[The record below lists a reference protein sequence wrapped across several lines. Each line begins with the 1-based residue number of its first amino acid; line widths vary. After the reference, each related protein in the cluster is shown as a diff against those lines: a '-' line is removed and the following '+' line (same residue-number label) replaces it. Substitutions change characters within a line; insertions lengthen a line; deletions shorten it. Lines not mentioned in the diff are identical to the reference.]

1 MALAKSLAGWAR
13 TWRSPILLGA
23 SLIMSVA
30 LLSIAR
36 DAGGSQWLALHLP
49 AVPGSD
55 GILWQVQTTF
65 LSVGFA
71 GLAIAAQLFAE
82 APLAIGAS
90 RGRVLKYIGAGRFA
104 GVGLVANTVIGIETI
119 WLSSELGVLGI
130 ALFWFVPTVVLLVVS
145 AVRLMVLY
153 RNPSLLDEVVRTS
166 LVESS
171 ASRLQRVSR
180 RYSEATKQ
188 LDGLVTSSWSSSDL
202 RFETVTLRVPV
213 PQGGVV
219 VKAIKPNA
227 VKQALNALA
236 PRATES
242 RSAVAGSADVYTP
255 PQITLDVEPGDR
267 TRLGETAFRVMTPE
281 ALDEPEQGR
290 IIRLL
295 QSSIEFEAL
304 GAVTPDEETDREIA
318 NLKDAVGTS
327 IRSGAFATAERAVEL
342 LGHVVR
348 GVWMIQLDGVDSSRR
363 GSFTRRDWLFRSI
376 GEVEQDAVL
385 SPHAAGMFVGQAM
398 TRALEAPSA
407 GSPEYVDECLR
418 SFTRIWFD
426 VLQQGGTEFDQLCGR
441 IVVCVQ
447 NLAQFA
453 APDQHEDLSRRATW
467 VMVELVKLALD
478 AHKPEA
484 AVRAAEE
491 LRGLFEYSDRHGTQR
506 THVRAGQLV
515 LAGWLD
521 YLADKGDDRDPA
533 DGRLRELVTP
543 LGTWAE
549 ILTARDLAERGETP
563 FSRWDWWEMKFSGS
577 SHAQLLELSH
587 YIDRSQLAALAVS
600 YGPLPPVS
608 DQETASNYNRL
619 LRVLDERD
627 CDLTSVESR
636 LRERFVEEIA
646 KWKAAEDACL
656 QIEPLSGKRVD
667 ALRTSLAEALDGGQR
682 LAERIPC
689 ASDVPED
696 ADTSRPILG
705 MNLRISRHYLVDKI
719 FNQTYADPARLG
731 PMIAR
736 GFTDGEERKIVG
748 LLRSLQGEPRE
759 PSVNAIR
766 EQIDALG
773 DQAEHYILLT
783 PYGGLTDLN
792 AWYSSEFSE
801 ALTRVTHI
809 ETSALDEGAIFYDSR
824 TTLISCR
831 KSEEK
836 EGLAPVGRTSI
847 AFGVFEEAEDGD
859 EPQIRLEAGEYFVI
873 WPGDFPRVFHF
884 GAASVAEDNID
895 TGDGSVDPS
904 TERS

>member
-13 TWRSPILLGA
+13 RWHGSILLGA

-36 DAGGSQWLALHLP
+36 DAGGSQWLALHLS
-49 AVPGSD
+49 AAPGGD

-90 RGRVLKYIGAGRFA
+90 RGRVLKYIGAGRFV
-104 GVGLVANTVIGIETI
+104 GVGLAANTVIAIETI
-119 WLSSELGVLGI
+119 WLSSGLGVLGI
-130 ALFWFVPTVVLLVVS
+130 ALFWFMPTVVLLVVS
-145 AVRLMVLY
+145 AVRLMELF

-166 LVESS
+166 LVESLS
-171 ASRLQRVSR
+171 SRLERVSR

-188 LDGLVTSSWSSSDL
+188 LDGLVTSSWSPSELRSS
-202 RFETVTLRVPV
+202 TVALRVPV
-213 PQGGVV
+213 PQGGLVI
-219 VKAIKPNA
+219 KAIKPKA
-227 VKQALNALA
+227 VRQALDALA

-242 RSAVAGSADVYTP
+242 RSTEAENVDVYTP
-255 PQITLDVEPGDR
+255 PQITLEVEPGDR
-267 TRLGETAFRVMTPE
+267 TRPGETAFRVMTPE
-281 ALDEPEQGR
+281 TLDEPGRGR

-295 QSSIEFEAL
+295 QSSIEFETS

-318 NLKDAVGTS
+318 NLKDTVGTS
-327 IRSGAFATAERAVEL
+327 IRSGAFSTAEQAVEL

-348 GVWMIQLDGVDSSRR
+348 GVWMIQLDGIDSSRR

-385 SPHAAGMFVGQAM
+385 SPRAAGMFVGQAM

-407 GSPEYVDECLR
+407 GSPEYVDECFR
-418 SFTRIWFD
+418 SFTRVWLD
-426 VLQQGGTEFDQLCGR
+426 VLQQGGKEFDQLSGR

-453 APDQHEDLSRRATW
+453 APDQHEDLSKRATW

-478 AHKPEA
+478 AYKPEA

-491 LRGLFEYSDRHGTQR
+491 LRGLFEYSDRDGTQR
-506 THVRAGQLV
+506 ARVRAGQLV

-533 DGRLRELVTP
+533 DSGLRELVTP

-587 YIDRSQLAALAVS
+587 YIDRSQLAALALS
-600 YGPLPPVS
+600 HGPLPPAS
-608 DQETASNYNRL
+608 DQETASDYQRF
-619 LRVLDERD
+619 LRVLDERSS
-627 CDLTSVESR
+627 DLTTMESK
-636 LRERFVEEIA
+636 LKERFVEEIA
-646 KWKAAEDACL
+646 KWKTAEDARL
-656 QIEPLSGKRVD
+656 GIEPLSDTRVD
-667 ALRTSLAEALDGGQR
+667 ALRTSLAETLDVGQR
-682 LAERIPC
+682 LADRVPFTG
-689 ASDVPED
+689 DVPGD
-696 ADTSRPILG
+696 ADTSRPILR
-705 MNLRISRHYLVDKI
+705 MNFRIPRHYLVDRV
-719 FNQTYADPARLG
+719 FNQTYADPAGLG

-759 PSVNAIR
+759 PSVKAIR
-766 EQIDALG
+766 EQIDALE

-783 PYGGLTDLN
+783 PYGGLTDLDE
-792 AWYSSEFSE
+792 WYSEVFSE
-801 ALTRVTHI
+801 VLNRVTHI
-809 ETSALDEGAIFYDSR
+809 ETSALDEQAILFDSR
-824 TTLISCR
+824 TTLVSCR
-831 KSEEK
+831 KPEKK
-836 EGLAPVGRTSI
+836 EGLTPVGTTLI
-847 AFGVFEEAEDGD
+847 ALGVFEDVYDGD
-859 EPQIRLEAGEYFVI
+859 EPQVRLETGEYFVL
-873 WPGDFPRVFHF
+873 WPGDAPRVFFF
-884 GAASVAEDNID
+884 GAGPVPQETVEAGGGPGHVSV
-895 TGDGSVDPS
+895 
-904 TERS
+904 